1 MNKFSVL
8 ISIYK
13 NENPIFLKESLDSVL
28 NNTVQPD
35 EIVMVKD
42 GPLTPELENV
52 LSEYQEKTGLFHFVI
67 HKKNQGLGIALKD
80 GLLECRNEIVAR
92 MDTDDICHP
101 ERFQKQLKFLKLHP
115 DIAVI
120 GTNVEEFSSD
130 FHHPDQLVIYP
141 TGSGNIIEF
150 AKKRNPMRHP
160 SVMFRKSAV
169 LDSGNYR
176 HFLWFEDYDLCVRML
191 IKGYKMENLSMVL
204 LYCRVD
210 KNLFYRR
217 GGLNYMWQDIYFQK
231 FMFKSGFI
239 NLSQFFFN
247 CSVRS
252 IVRVMPNG
260 FRKWVYRNFLRSKIE
275 G

>member
-1 MNKFSVL
+1 MDKFSAL

-13 NENPIFLKESLDSVL
+13 NENPTFLRESLDSIL
-28 NNTVQPD
+28 NNTIQPD

-52 LSEYQEKTGLFHFVI
+52 LREYQETTGLFHFVI
-67 HKKNQGLGIALKD
+67 HKKNQGLGIALRD

-101 ERFQKQLKFLKLHP
+101 ERFQKQLEFLRTHP

-141 TGSGNIIEF
+141 TGSRNIIEF

-169 LDSGNYR
+169 MASGNYR
-176 HFLWFEDYDLCVRML
+176 HFLWFEDYDLCIRML
-191 IKGYKMENLSMVL
+191 LHGYKMQNLQEAL
-204 LYCRVD
+204 LYCRAD
-210 KNLFYRR
+210 KDLFKRR
-217 GGLNYMWQDIYFQK
+217 GGMQYLKQDISFQK
-231 FMFKSGFI
+231 FMLSAGFI
-239 NLSQFFFN
+239 NNIQFALN
-247 CSVRS
+247 CTTRS
-252 IVRVMPNG
+252 IVRIMPNHMREW
-260 FRKWVYRNFLRSKIE
+260 FYKIFLRSKV
-275 G
+275 